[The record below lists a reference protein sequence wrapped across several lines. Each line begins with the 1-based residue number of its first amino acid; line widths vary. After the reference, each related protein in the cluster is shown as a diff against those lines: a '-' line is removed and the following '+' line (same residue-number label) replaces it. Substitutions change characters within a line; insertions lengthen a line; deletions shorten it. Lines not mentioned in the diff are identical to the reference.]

1 VWLERARRHVLV
13 RPSPWEW
20 SLWLTLDRGAV
31 SHSPD
36 QVLGRNLEALVDF
49 ARSKRDESGDECVLQ
64 RN

>member
-1 VWLERARRHVLV
+1 MLLY
-13 RPSPWEW
+13 
-20 SLWLTLDRGAV
+20 V